1 MYRNSYVEINLDKIK
16 YNAEYFIHK
25 TNKKIIGV
33 VKANGYGS
41 VDYMEIS
48 ALKKAG
54 VDFFAVSS
62 LDEAL
67 NLRKHNIEDEILI
80 LGYVGESGLDIV
92 RNNGFGIV
100 TVNLDYVKRNDLN
113 NIKVHI
119 KIDTGMNRIGVE
131 IDQVNETIEVLKNKG
146 ALIEGI
152 MTHLS
157 SADVDKDYTVGQYE
171 KFKKCVEE
179 SNYPFKYI
187 HISATDGALI
197 LDDTICTHQR
207 IGIGLLGYSS
217 YKTKLKPAVSLY
229 SDVIMC
235 KKLEKGETVSYGRHY
250 TSDGNGYILTI
261 PIGYADG
268 IDRKNTG
275 KKVYVENEYGT
286 IVGSVCMDQMMI
298 LTDNPHD
305 VDTPVEIYGEHINVD
320 DRAKELDTISY
331 ELLTGLSDRLKRIYI
346 ENGEIINSID
356 PRF

>member
-1 MYRNSYVEINLDKIK
+1 MYRNTYVEINLDKIR
-16 YNAEYFIHK
+16 YNAEYFINNSK
-25 TNKKIIGV
+25 RKVIGV

-67 NLRKHNIEDEILI
+67 NLRKHDIKDEILI
-80 LGYVGESGLDIV
+80 LGYVGENGLDIV
-92 RNNGFGIV
+92 RENSFNIV
-100 TVNLDYVKRNDLN
+100 TVDLDYVKRNNLEGIKTH
-113 NIKVHI
+113 IKV
-119 KIDTGMNRIGVE
+119 DTGMNRIGIE
-131 IDQVNETIEVLKNKG
+131 PEQINETIEILKNKNS
-146 ALIEGI
+146 LIEGI

-157 SADVDKDYTVGQYE
+157 SADHDIDYTKKQYE
-171 KFKKCVEE
+171 NFKRCVEE
-179 SNYPFKYI
+179 AKYDFKYI

-197 LDDTICTHQR
+197 LDDDICTHHR

-229 SDVIMC
+229 SDVILC
-235 KKLEKGETVSYGRHY
+235 KKLDKGETVSYGRHY

-268 IDRKNTG
+268 ISRKNTG
-275 KKVYVENEYGT
+275 KKVFVENEYGT

-298 LTDNPHD
+298 LTDHPHN
-305 VDTPVEIYGEHINVD
+305 VGTPVEIYGEHINVD
-320 DRAKELDTISY
+320 DRARELDTISY

-346 ENGEIINSID
+346 ENNEVVNSID